1 MEDLLN
7 DYSDELIKIGIVVA
21 IMIAAILVTTWGFKK
36 VSQNAILKNNHAPIS
51 AFKLVRRIL
60 NALWLVLGVMILV
73 LIVFGSRDMA
83 ESRQHF
89 KITLYVGLVSVVT
102 IVLASSL
109 NVWFVQSIESKI
121 RHKEDP
127 TSYKFLRYIA
137 VFTIYII
144 GVLFGLLAFPS
155 LKVISQTA
163 LGGAGVLALI
173 AGVSSQEA
181 LSNLV
186 GGVFIIAFKPF
197 RIGHTI
203 QIGETMVGKVTDI
216 TLRHTV
222 LTNFSN
228 KMIVIPNA
236 MINKEKLINYDLID
250 RKICERI
257 EIGISYDSNVQ
268 LAKKIIQEVCE
279 KHKFVIDN
287 RNATEKK
294 QQAPIVRV
302 SLISLNE
309 SSVSLRAWVWA
320 KNSDTAFD
328 LRCDVLESI
337 KLRFE
342 SEGIQLPFPSRSV
355 YLHNED
361 SDEQKQSEHI
371 VKTVEN
377 EKFL

>member
-1 MEDLLN
+1 MEDFFN
-7 DYSDELIKIGIVVA
+7 EYSDELIKIGITIA
-21 IMIAAILVTTWGFKK
+21 IMVIAMLFTSWGFKK
-36 VSQNAILKNNHAPIS
+36 VSNDALKNNTHAPIT

-60 NALWLVLGVMILV
+60 NALWLVLGVMV
-73 LIVFGSRDMA
+73 LFLIIFGTKDLTQSK
-83 ESRQHF
+83 QHF
-89 KITLYVGLVSVVT
+89 KLTLYVGLVSVVT

-109 NVWFVQSIESKI
+109 NVWFVQSIERKV

-127 TSYKFLRYIA
+127 TSFKFLRYIA
-137 VFTIYII
+137 VSTVYII
-144 GVLFGLLAFPS
+144 GTLFCLLVFPS

-236 MINKEKLINYDLID
+236 IINKEKLINYDLIE
-250 RKICERI
+250 RKVCERI
-257 EIGISYDSNVQ
+257 EIGISYNSNVK
-268 LAKKIIQEVCE
+268 LAKKIIQEECE
-279 KHKFVIDN
+279 SHLLIMDG
-287 RNATEKK
+287 RNETEKK
-294 QQAPIVRV
+294 QKAALVRV

-309 SSVSLRAWVWA
+309 SSVILRAWAWA
-320 KNSDTAFD
+320 RNYDDAFD

-342 SEGIQLPFPSRSV
+342 NEGIELPFPTRTV
-355 YLHNED
+355 YLQDSAEALQNEIRNQETII
-361 SDEQKQSEHI
+361 SLKE
-371 VKTVEN
+371 
-377 EKFL
+377 

>member
-21 IMIAAILVTTWGFKK
+21 IMIAAILVTSWGFKK

-268 LAKKIIQEVCE
+268 LAKNIIQEVCE

-294 QQAPIVRV
+294 QLAPIVRV

-328 LRCDVLESI
+328 LRCDVLEII

-355 YLHNED
+355 YLHNEV

-377 EKFL
+377 